1 MSRNRAKASWNGM
14 QRRSLP
20 WLAVLCL
27 FFSTLCL
34 STIGLPLLTRFS
46 PAFAQTV
53 ITTEDAGQQVYRL
66 DPDLPLENQ
75 YVSKATGKV
84 SETNTLVS
92 RLVRY
97 HTNTKG
103 RPPLYRLDWKLT
115 LADYLGVNDRISTS
129 AYPGA
134 DALRPNPVQGDIAA
148 IQKLTRAQ
156 RETLVE
162 ALVTVFS
169 QAAASA
175 APAPSATPSPS
186 AAPAPSAPQAAPS
199 QPSSQ
204 PTVSPSPAPRIAPQA
219 APQTSP
225 QREPRPGDA
234 ELLLTP

>member
-1 MSRNRAKASWNGM
+1 MSRNRTKASWKRM
-14 QRRSLP
+14 QRRSLSL
-20 WLAVLCL
+20 LAVLCL

-46 PAFAQTV
+46 PALAQTV
-53 ITTEDAGQQVYRL
+53 ITTQDVGQQVYRL

-175 APAPSATPSPS
+175 APEPSATPTPS
-186 AAPAPSAPQAAPS
+186 AAPAPSAPQAAP
-199 QPSSQ
+199 SQ

-234 ELLLTP
+234 ELLLAP